1 MQHWTILPILL
12 PLFVASAMLLPPLSS
27 RIQWLRIASIS
38 TLAIL
43 TIIASI
49 QIFTVIDEG
58 TQLYILGGWSPPFGI
73 VLVADKMS
81 SLLVLLTSFLALCC
95 MIYACAGHD
104 KGGEFFH
111 PLFLFQIMGINGAF
125 LTGDL
130 FNLFVFFEVLLI
142 ASYAL
147 LIHSGGKNKTQAA
160 VHYVVLNLLGSSLF
174 LFGLGILYGTLGT
187 LNIADMAV
195 QVSQLPES
203 ETIIAKIGALLLLI
217 VFGLKSAML
226 PLQFWL
232 SRTYSSASAPVAA
245 LFAIM
250 TKVGI
255 YSIFRVF
262 TVIFG
267 DNAGELANFTADWLW
282 PLALLTIS
290 IGSLG
295 VLASPTLKVLTSN
308 LVVISAGTLLVA
320 AALHSELA
328 IAGAL
333 YYIIHSTLVTA
344 GLFLLADVIAKQ
356 RGQAE
361 DRLVNSRA
369 LSQPRLIGF
378 GFAILALTIIGM
390 PPFSGFIGKVM
401 VLNSAE
407 TMATRLWVWPV
418 ILFSSLIALIAF
430 SRASSKLFWK
440 APNNKNAA
448 VEKAH
453 PYEITAIALLVFG
466 APLLVLFGGPMTEYV
481 IQAAA
486 DLHNMEVSVY
496 PLLPEESL

>member
-12 PLFVASAMLLPPLSS
+12 PLLVASAMLLPPLSS

-43 TIIASI
+43 TLLAGL
-49 QIFTVIDEG
+49 QVFTVINEG
-58 TQLYILGGWSPPFGI
+58 SQLYILGGWSPPFGI
-73 VLVADKMS
+73 ALVADKMS
-81 SLLVLLTSFLALCC
+81 ALLVLLTSFLALCC
-95 MIYACAGHD
+95 MIYACADHD
-104 KGGEFFH
+104 KSGEFFH

-147 LIHSGGKNKTQAA
+147 LVHSGGKNKTQAA
-160 VHYVVLNLLGSSLF
+160 VHYVVINLLGSSLF
-174 LFGLGILYGTLGT
+174 LFGLAILYGTLGT

-195 QVSQLPES
+195 KISQLPES
-203 ETIIAKIGALLLLI
+203 ETILAKIGALLLLI

-232 SRTYSSASAPVAA
+232 TRTYSSASAPVAA
-245 LFAIM
+245 TFAIM

-267 DNAGELANFTADWLW
+267 DNAGELANFAAVWLW
-282 PLALLTIS
+282 PLAILTIS

-295 VLASPTLKVLTSN
+295 VLASPTLKRLSAN
-308 LVVISAGTLLVA
+308 LVIISAGTLLVA

-328 IAGAL
+328 TAGAL
-333 YYIIHSTLVTA
+333 YYIVHSTLVTA

-361 DRLVNSRA
+361 DRLVHSRA
-369 LSQPRLIGF
+369 LSQPKLIGF
-378 GFAILALTIIGM
+378 GFAILALTMIGM

-407 TMATRLWVWPV
+407 TMATRFWIWPV
-418 ILFSSLIALIAF
+418 ILMSSLVTLVVF
-430 SRASSKLFWK
+430 SRAASKLFWK
-440 APNNKNAA
+440 TPNTKNTTL
-448 VEKAH
+448 EKAH
-453 PYEITAIALLVFG
+453 PYEVTAIVLLILG
-466 APLLVLFGGPMTEYV
+466 APLLVLFGGPITEYV
-481 IQAAA
+481 MHAAA
-486 DLHNMEVSVY
+486 DLHNIDISVY
-496 PLLPEESL
+496 PLLPEASL

>member
-12 PLFVASAMLLPPLSS
+12 PLLVASAMLLPPLSS

-38 TLAIL
+38 TLTVL
-43 TIIASI
+43 TLLASL
-49 QIFTVIDEG
+49 QVLTVINEG
-58 TQLYILGGWSPPFGI
+58 SQLYILGGWSPPFGI
-73 VLVADKMS
+73 ALVADKMS
-81 SLLVLLTSFLALCC
+81 ALLVLLTSFLALCC
-95 MIYACAGHD
+95 MIYACADHD
-104 KGGEFFH
+104 KGGEYFH
-111 PLFLFQIMGINGAF
+111 PLFLFQVMGINGAF

-147 LIHSGGKNKTQAA
+147 LVHSGGKNKTQAA
-160 VHYVVLNLLGSSLF
+160 VHYVVINLLGSSLF

-195 QVSQLPES
+195 KVSQLPES
-203 ETIIAKIGALLLLI
+203 ETIIAKIGGLLLLI

-267 DNAGELANFTADWLW
+267 DNAGELANFNVNWLW
-282 PLALLTIS
+282 PLAILTIS

-295 VLASPTLKVLTSN
+295 VLASPTLKLLTSN
-308 LVVISAGTLLVA
+308 LVVVSAGTLLVG

-328 IAGAL
+328 TAGAL

-344 GLFLLADVIAKQ
+344 GLFLLADVVAKQ

-369 LSQPRLIGF
+369 LSQPKLIGF
-378 GFAILALTIIGM
+378 AFAILALTIVGM
-390 PPFSGFIGKVM
+390 PPFSGFIGKIM
-401 VLNSAE
+401 VLNSAQS
-407 TMATRLWVWPV
+407 MGTRLLIWPV
-418 ILFSSLIALIAF
+418 ILVSSLIALIAF
-430 SRASSKLFWK
+430 SRATSKLFWK

-448 VEKAH
+448 EKAH
-453 PYEITAIALLVFG
+453 PYEVIAIGLLVLA
-466 APLLVLFGGPMTEYV
+466 APLLVMFAGPVTEYV
-481 IQAAA
+481 TQAAA
-486 DLHNMEVSVY
+486 DLHNMDVSVY
-496 PLLPEESL
+496 PLLPKESL

>member
-12 PLFVASAMLLPPLSS
+12 PLLVASFMLLPPLSS
-27 RIQWLRIASIS
+27 RLNWLRITSVS
-38 TLAIL
+38 TLLIMTIL
-43 TIIASI
+43 AAMQVI
-49 QIFTVIDEG
+49 TVINEG
-58 TQLYILGGWSPPFGI
+58 SQMYVLGGWTPPFGI
-73 VLVADKMS
+73 ALVADKMS
-81 SLLVLLTSFLALCC
+81 ALLVLLTSFLGLAC

-104 KGGEFFH
+104 KGGEYFH

-147 LIHSGGKNKTQAA
+147 LVHAGGKNKTQAA
-160 VHYVVLNLLGSSLF
+160 VHYVVINLLGSSLF

-195 QVSQLPES
+195 KISQLPHN

-232 SRTYSSASAPVAA
+232 PKTYSSASAPIAA

-267 DNAGELANFTADWLW
+267 DNAGELANFASDWLW
-282 PLALLTIS
+282 PLALLTIA

-295 VLASPTLKVLTSN
+295 VLASPTLKLLSAN
-308 LVVISAGTLLVA
+308 LVVVSAGTLLVA

-328 IAGAL
+328 TAGAI

-344 GLFLLADVIAKQ
+344 GLFLLADIVAKQ

-361 DRLVNSRA
+361 DRLVHSRA
-369 LSQPRLIGF
+369 LTQPRLIGF
-378 GFAILALTIIGM
+378 GFAILALTFIGM

-401 VLNSAE
+401 ILNAAE
-407 TMATRLWVWPV
+407 TMTTRLWIWPV
-418 ILFSSLIALIAF
+418 ILISSLIALIAF
-430 SRASSKLFWK
+430 SRATARLFWK
-440 APNNKNAA
+440 APNNKNATL
-448 VEKAH
+448 ESAH
-453 PYEITAIALLVFG
+453 TYEIAAIILLILG
-466 APLLVLFGGPMTEYV
+466 APLLVIFGGPITDYV
-481 IQAAA
+481 MQAAA
-486 DLHNMEVSVY
+486 DLHNMNVSVH
-496 PLLPEESL
+496 PLLPEVSL

>member
-12 PLFVASAMLLPPLSS
+12 PLLVASAMLLPPLSS

-38 TLAIL
+38 TLVIL
-43 TIIASI
+43 TILSAL
-49 QIFTVIDEG
+49 QVATVITEG

-73 VLVADKMS
+73 VLVADKVS
-81 SLLVLLTSFLALCC
+81 ALLVLLTSFLALCC
-95 MIYACAGHD
+95 MIYACADHD

-147 LIHSGGKNKTQAA
+147 LVHSGGKNKTQAA
-160 VHYVVLNLLGSSLF
+160 VHYVVINLLGSSLF

-195 QVSQLPES
+195 KISQLPES
-203 ETIIAKIGALLLLI
+203 ETILAKIGALLLLI

-267 DNAGELANFTADWLW
+267 DDAGELANFSADWLW
-282 PLALLTIS
+282 PLAILTIS

-295 VLASPTLKVLTSN
+295 VLASPTLKLLTSN
-308 LVVISAGTLLVA
+308 LVVVSAGTLLVA

-333 YYIIHSTLVTA
+333 YYIVHSTLVTA

-369 LSQPRLIGF
+369 LSQPKLIGF

-407 TMATRLWVWPV
+407 SMATRLWIWPV
-418 ILFSSLIALIAF
+418 ILMSSLITLVAF
-430 SRASSKLFWK
+430 SRATSKLFWK
-440 APNNKNAA
+440 SPNTKNTTL
-448 VEKAH
+448 EKAH
-453 PYEITAIALLVFG
+453 PYEVTAIVLLILG

-486 DLHNMEVSVY
+486 DLHNMDVSVY
-496 PLLPEESL
+496 PLLPEES

>member
-12 PLFVASAMLLPPLSS
+12 PLLVASAMLLPPLSS
-27 RIQWLRIASIS
+27 RIQWLRIASIG

-43 TIIASI
+43 TILATL
-49 QIFTVIDEG
+49 QVATVITEG

-73 VLVADKMS
+73 VLVADKVS
-81 SLLVLLTSFLALCC
+81 ALLVLLTSFLALCC
-95 MIYACAGHD
+95 MIYACADHD

-111 PLFLFQIMGINGAF
+111 PLFLFQVMGINGAF

-147 LIHSGGKNKTQAA
+147 LVHSGGKNKTQAA
-160 VHYVVLNLLGSSLF
+160 VHYVVINLLGSSLF

-195 QVSQLPES
+195 KVSQLPES
-203 ETIIAKIGALLLLI
+203 ETILAKIGGLLLLI

-232 SRTYSSASAPVAA
+232 SKTYSSASAPVAA

-267 DNAGELANFTADWLW
+267 DDAGELANFSVDWLW
-282 PLALLTIS
+282 PLAILTIS

-295 VLASPTLKVLTSN
+295 VLASPTLKLLASN
-308 LVVISAGTLLVA
+308 LVVVSAGTLLVA

-333 YYIIHSTLVTA
+333 YYIVHSTLVTA

-369 LSQPRLIGF
+369 LSQPKLIGF

-390 PPFSGFIGKVM
+390 PPFSGFIGKIM

-407 TMATRLWVWPV
+407 TMATRLWIWPV
-418 ILFSSLIALIAF
+418 ILMSSLITLVAF
-430 SRASSKLFWK
+430 SRATSKLFWK
-440 APNNKNAA
+440 TPNTKNTA

-453 PYEITAIALLVFG
+453 PYEVTAIVLLILG

-486 DLHNMEVSVY
+486 DLHNMDVSVY
-496 PLLPEESL
+496 PLLPEES

>member
-12 PLFVASAMLLPPLSS
+12 PLLVASAMLLPPLSS

-38 TLAIL
+38 TLVIL
-43 TIIASI
+43 TILAAL
-49 QIFTVIDEG
+49 QVATVVSEG

-73 VLVADKMS
+73 VLVADKVS
-81 SLLVLLTSFLALCC
+81 ALLVLLTSFLALCC
-95 MIYACAGHD
+95 MIYACADHD

-147 LIHSGGKNKTQAA
+147 LVHSGGKNKTQAA
-160 VHYVVLNLLGSSLF
+160 VHYVVINLLGSSLF

-195 QVSQLPES
+195 KVSQLPES
-203 ETIIAKIGALLLLI
+203 ETILAKIGGLLLLI

-232 SRTYSSASAPVAA
+232 SKTYSSASAPVAA

-267 DNAGELANFTADWLW
+267 DDAGELANFSVDWLW
-282 PLALLTIS
+282 PLAILTIS

-295 VLASPTLKVLTSN
+295 VLASPTLKLLTSN
-308 LVVISAGTLLVA
+308 LVVVSAGTLLVA

-333 YYIIHSTLVTA
+333 YYIVHSTLVTA

-369 LSQPRLIGF
+369 LSQPKLIGF

-407 TMATRLWVWPV
+407 TMATRLWIWPV
-418 ILFSSLIALIAF
+418 ILMSSLITLVAF
-430 SRASSKLFWK
+430 SRATSKLFWK
-440 APNNKNAA
+440 TPNTKNTT

-453 PYEITAIALLVFG
+453 PYEVTAIALLILG

-486 DLHNMEVSVY
+486 DLHNMDVSVY